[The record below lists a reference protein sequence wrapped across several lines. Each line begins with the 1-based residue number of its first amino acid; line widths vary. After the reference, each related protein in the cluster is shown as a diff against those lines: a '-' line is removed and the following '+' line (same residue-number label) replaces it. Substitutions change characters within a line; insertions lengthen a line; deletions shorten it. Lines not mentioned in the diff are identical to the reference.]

1 MAKVNLEAIHWLPD
15 VEEHDYNAA
24 ESYLSLIYAV
34 DQVADVVARFKN
46 TPIVKFKVKDLSR
59 ASRLPLLGV
68 NNSEVE
74 KDMKKIRKGQ
84 CLSPILLLRDN
95 QNGKVVIA
103 DGYHRLCAVY
113 KFNEDE
119 WIPCKIA

>member
-1 MAKVNLEAIHWLPD
+1 MAKANLKAIQWLAD
-15 VEEHDYNAA
+15 VEEHDYSAA
-24 ESYLSLIYAV
+24 ESYLSLIYAA
-34 DQVADVVARFKN
+34 DRVAEVVARFKI
-46 TPIVKFKVKDLSR
+46 TPIVKFEAKDLSR

-74 KDMKKIRKGQ
+74 RDIKKIRKGQ
-84 CLSPILLLRDN
+84 ELSPILLLRDE

-113 KFNEDE
+113 QVNEDE
-119 WIPCKIA
+119 WIPCKII